1 MIPDNKLASEK
12 VPAPYLNKRRVGL
25 LEDYEQGG
33 VALQDPSQGLL
44 YQTWHCFLEG
54 NDIKAEAPNTVATTL
69 LSAPDVEQVSLAF
82 DQNMQPNVAYVSAGQ
97 AYWWWYD
104 TTTQSH
110 QTMTMASDVLTP
122 RATLDD
128 KRTPNLG
135 NSDIIIS
142 YIRGTS
148 LYYRQQRDRYATE
161 YFLEDNV
168 GDALIDIQMASN
180 LRLQWILSRHG

>member
-1 MIPDNKLASEK
+1 MIPNKTLASEK

-44 YQTWHCFLEG
+44 YQTWRCG
-54 NDIKAEAPNTVATTL
+54 VSGTDIVAYEQDGTPHVL

-104 TTTQSH
+104 TTTQAH
-110 QTMTMASDVLTP
+110 NTMTMDSDVVSP

-128 KRTPNLG
+128 KRTRNLG
-135 NSDIIIS
+135 DSDIILA
-142 YIRGTS
+142 YIRGS
-148 LYYRQQRDRYATE
+148 GLYYRQQRDRYATE
-161 YFLEDNV
+161 YLLDANAGPALHDV
-168 GDALIDIQMASN
+168 GMAAN
-180 LRLQWILSRHG
+180 LRLQFVVAR

>member
-1 MIPDNKLASEK
+1 MIPNKTLASEK

-44 YQTWHCFLEG
+44 YQTWSCFLNG
-54 NDIKAEAPNTVATTL
+54 NDIKTAAPNTPATTL
-69 LSAPDVEQVSLAF
+69 LTVPDVEQVSLAF

-110 QTMTMASDVLTP
+110 QTLTMASDVVSP

-128 KRTPNLG
+128 KRTQNLG
-135 NSDIIIS
+135 NSDIILA
-142 YIRGTS
+142 YIRGNG
-148 LYYRQQRDRYATE
+148 LYYRQQRDLYATE
-161 YFLEDNV
+161 YPLDAAAGPALHDV
-168 GDALIDIQMASN
+168 GMAAN
-180 LRLQWILSRHG
+180 NRLQFVVAR